1 MWRAPSQIGC
11 LSLETQ
17 AASARLALACVYSGA
32 EEYEAS
38 VIARRR
44 RAGAYGHRRRHT
56 AIAAAVIG
64 AALLLF
70 VAL

>member
-1 MWRAPSQIGC
+1 MWRARSQIGS

-17 AASARLALACVYSGA
+17 AASARLALACIYSGA

-44 RAGAYGHRRRHT
+44 QAGAYGSSRRHV
-56 AIAAAVIG
+56 AIATAVI
-64 AALLLF
+64 AAT
-70 VAL
+70 ALWFIAF

>member
-1 MWRAPSQIGC
+1 MWRARPQIGC

-44 RAGAYGHRRRHT
+44 QAGAYGRSRRHAAMAAA
-56 AIAAAVIG
+56 AIA

-70 VAL
+70 IAF